1 MKSVNN
7 STCSTIAPKV
17 KKKPYNS
24 WFTYFCNQWSF
35 YLRSLN
41 VILFLITRRLNLPHH
56 PQIVRMFYNIKTL
69 LTFMYQSIYI
79 NALLLTILIY
89 GIKIYLLRVLSSMDL
104 WRIWEDLWSYCQLLP
119 TIVNYCQLLSTIANY
134 CQLLLVMPTISN
146 YCRLLATIANI
157 LLPTWELK
165 LTGNIVWEIYT
176 LFWLQ

>member
-119 TIVNYCQLLSTIANY
+119 TIVNYCQLLPTIACYANY
-134 CQLLLVMPTISN
+134 FQLLP
-146 YCRLLATIANI
+146 TIANI

-165 LTGNIVWEIYT
+165 LTGNIVWEIYS

>member
-1 MKSVNN
+1 
-7 STCSTIAPKV
+7 
-17 KKKPYNS
+17 
-24 WFTYFCNQWSF
+24 
-35 YLRSLN
+35 
-41 VILFLITRRLNLPHH
+41 
-56 PQIVRMFYNIKTL
+56 
-69 LTFMYQSIYI
+69 MYQSIYI